1 MAREGAKVETMNSEL
16 TPFLAIL
23 GAGALLA
30 ALIYA
35 IVKTLSYSRDEY
47 DYPVLLNRTNG
58 FYALA
63 LVVAASAFLAVPP
76 SGASVTYVAVVM
88 AAIVAPVVLAIIR
101 NVRATSL
108 LFGLWISLLQMA
120 LLSIILIVMFL
131 AFGAR
136 REQRSS
142 R

>member
-1 MAREGAKVETMNSEL
+1 MASEGAKVETMNSEL

-23 GAGALLA
+23 GAGALFA

-35 IVKTLSYSRDEY
+35 IVKTLSYSRTEY
-47 DYPVLLNRTNG
+47 DYPVLLNWTNG
-58 FYALA
+58 FYVLS
-63 LVVAASAFLAVPP
+63 LVVAVAAFLGIPPDGASA
-76 SGASVTYVAVVM
+76 TYVVVVT
-88 AAIVAPVVLAIIR
+88 ATVVAPVVLAIIR

-120 LLSIILIVMFL
+120 LLSMILIVIFL